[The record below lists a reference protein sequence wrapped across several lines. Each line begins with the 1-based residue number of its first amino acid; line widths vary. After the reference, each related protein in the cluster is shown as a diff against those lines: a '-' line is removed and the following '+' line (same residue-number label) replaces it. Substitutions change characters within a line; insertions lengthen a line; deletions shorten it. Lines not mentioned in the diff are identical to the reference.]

1 MKKVMLVFGTRPEA
15 IKMAPLYHALKRE
28 PEQFDTTVCV
38 TAQHREMLD
47 RAMETFQ
54 IVADIDLNLMTNGQD
69 LFDITSSVLLNMRS
83 VLNKTKP
90 DIVFVHGDTTT
101 TLASALACFYLKI
114 PVWHIEAGLRTNDI
128 WSPYPEEFNR
138 QVVTKVSNVH
148 IAPTNFA
155 KNNLLKEGIPESQI
169 IVTGNTVI
177 DALIS
182 TLDSIN
188 LDPSKEHRIK
198 DVINNALNF
207 NWQVDKFVLITGHR
221 RENFGE
227 GFVEICSAIQELASR
242 YPDLHFVYPMHLN
255 PNVQKPVK
263 DLLGHFSN
271 IHLISPLDYEYFIFL
286 LNACYFVMTD
296 SGGIQEEAPSLGKPV
311 LVLRDI
317 TERPEAVDAG
327 TVLVVGADRDNIIKY
342 AAKLIEDDDLYNQM
356 AHSHN
361 PYGDGKASERIIAHL
376 IANLPAN

>member
-83 VLNKTKP
+83 VLKKTKP

-138 QVVTKVSNVH
+138 QVATKLSNVH

-255 PNVQKPVK
+255 PNVQK
-263 DLLGHFSN
+263 
-271 IHLISPLDYEYFIFL
+271 
-286 LNACYFVMTD
+286 
-296 SGGIQEEAPSLGKPV
+296 
-311 LVLRDI
+311 R
-317 TERPEAVDAG
+317 
-327 TVLVVGADRDNIIKY
+327 
-342 AAKLIEDDDLYNQM
+342 
-356 AHSHN
+356 
-361 PYGDGKASERIIAHL
+361 
-376 IANLPAN
+376 